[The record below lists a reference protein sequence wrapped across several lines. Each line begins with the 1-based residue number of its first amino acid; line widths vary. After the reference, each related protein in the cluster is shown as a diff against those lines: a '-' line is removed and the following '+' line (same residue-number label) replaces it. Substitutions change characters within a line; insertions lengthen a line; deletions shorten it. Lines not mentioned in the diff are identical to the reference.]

1 MIHFLGETVKAERVL
16 ERDPEDRRRNKGMSK
31 LKYMLGALGLS
42 MALIMTGCG
51 AAGGSQNTD
60 SSWRQR
66 NHPLPQ
72 RQLKKQMTARQ
83 MHLRIRKRRKNL
95 PMI

>member
-1 MIHFLGETVKAERVL
+1 MIHFRGETVKAERFR

-60 SSWRQR
+60 SSVAAEESSTSAETAENIWPSV
-66 NHPLPQ
+66 HAF
-72 RQLKKQMTARQ
+72 KKSVRG
-83 MHLRIRKRRKNL
+83 R
-95 PMI
+95 

>member
-60 SSWRQR
+60 SSVAA
-66 NHPLPQ
+66 LPQ

-95 PMI
+95 LTI

>member
-1 MIHFLGETVKAERVL
+1 
-16 ERDPEDRRRNKGMSK
+16 MSK

-60 SSWRQR
+60 SSVAAEESSTSAE
-66 NHPLPQ
+66 
-72 RQLKKQMTARQ
+72 TAEDLWPPVYIIQ
-83 MHLRIRKRRKNL
+83 KSLRGR
-95 PMI
+95 

>member
-1 MIHFLGETVKAERVL
+1 
-16 ERDPEDRRRNKGMSK
+16 MSK

-60 SSWRQR
+60 SSVAAEESSTSAE
-66 NHPLPQ
+66 
-72 RQLKKQMTARQ
+72 TA
-83 MHLRIRKRRKNL
+83 
-95 PMI
+95 